1 MIINILRS
9 CFRYNRLASGSV
21 PKSLSNCV
29 QLEEFNIE
37 NNAVRNV
44 KLVKQMNHF
53 AIEEHY
59 TLVYVMLVFRCAPCP
74 KDF

>member
-1 MIINILRS
+1 MIINILPS

-44 KLVKQMNHF
+44 KTSLTNESNEIY
-53 AIEEHY
+53 IEIEHY
-59 TLVYVMLVFRCAPCP
+59 T
-74 KDF
+74 